1 MVDKRLAEPKKSTL
15 RCISEIYRT
24 LLSRLQ
30 RTNWVGIMADASNGL
45 APIIIIKKKKKVS
58 GDGHHGG
65 AWKVAYA
72 DFVTAMMAFFLLMWL
87 LNATTEEQRKG
98 IADYFNPTIPISRI
112 SGGGSDGLNGSSIF
126 TEQTYA
132 KMGTG
137 ATASSTLAKTK
148 PLTQNEAAEFSESS
162 PAPLTEEEQAA
173 AVAQLEMMLSGES
186 EALSEHIQVKLSP
199 EGIVMELVDSD
210 DVPLFALGESDP
222 TGLLVELVAKVTES
236 FGAFGNNIKV
246 VGHTDS
252 LAFRDDFKFDNW
264 DLSTERAN
272 VARRMLVEEG
282 FPLERIQEVSGRADT
297 DLLVPDDPYAAQNR
311 RISITLLKQ
320 EAAS

>member
-1 MVDKRLAEPKKSTL
+1 MAADNST
-15 RCISEIYRT
+15 
-24 LLSRLQ
+24 
-30 RTNWVGIMADASNGL
+30 GP
-45 APIIIIKKKKKVS
+45 APIIIIKKKKK
-58 GDGHHGG
+58 GGEEGHHGG

-137 ATASSTLAKTK
+137 ATRDATAGSPSTSKTSSDET
-148 PLTQNEAAEFSESS
+148 PNEDSNEAA
-162 PAPLTEEEQAA
+162 LI
-173 AVAQLEMMLSGES
+173 AQLELALNQDTSG
-186 EALSEHIQVKLSP
+186 LNEHIQVKLSP
-199 EGIVMELVDSD
+199 EGIVMELVDSE
-210 DVPLFALGESDP
+210 DVPLFAVGQSDP
-222 TGLLVELVAKVTES
+222 TALLIELTQTVSES
-236 FGAFGNNIKV
+236 FGAFGNSIRI
-246 VGHTDS
+246 VGHTDA
-252 LAFRDDFKFDNW
+252 LNFRNDMKFDNW

-272 VARRMLVEEG
+272 VARRLMVESG

-297 DLLVPDDPYAAQNR
+297 DLLLPETPYAAQNR

-320 EAAS
+320 EIDS

>member
-1 MVDKRLAEPKKSTL
+1 
-15 RCISEIYRT
+15 
-24 LLSRLQ
+24 
-30 RTNWVGIMADASNGL
+30 MASDASSGL
-45 APIIIIKKKKKVS
+45 APIIIIKKKKKGG

-98 IADYFNPTIPISRI
+98 IADYFNPTVPISRI

-126 TEQTYA
+126 TEETYA

-137 ATASSTLAKTK
+137 ATATATLRPTT
-148 PLTQNEAAEFSESS
+148 PLKRTEESS
-162 PAPLTEEEQAA
+162 DSEADGETPPESAITEEQQAIA
-173 AVAQLEMMLSGES
+173 IAQLEMMLSEQS
-186 EALSEHIQVKLSP
+186 QALSDHLQVKLSP
-199 EGIVMELVDSD
+199 EGIVMELVDSED
-210 DVPLFALGESDP
+210 MPLFELGQSRP
-222 TGLLVELVAKVTES
+222 TGLLTELVMTVTTS
-236 FGAFGNNIKV
+236 FGAFGNDIKV

-252 LAFRDDFKFDNW
+252 LAFRDGMQFDNW

-272 VARRMLVEEG
+272 VARRLLVENG

-297 DLLVPDDPYAAQNR
+297 DLLVVDDPYAAQNR

-320 EAAS
+320 

>member
-1 MVDKRLAEPKKSTL
+1 MA
-15 RCISEIYRT
+15 SE
-24 LLSRLQ
+24 
-30 RTNWVGIMADASNGL
+30 GSNGL
-45 APIIIIKKKKKVS
+45 APVIIIKKKKKGG

-148 PLTQNEAAEFSESS
+148 PLTQNEAEEFSEKSDS
-162 PAPLTEEEQAA
+162 ESAEALEAQQAA
-173 AVAQLEMMLSGES
+173 AVAQLEMMLANES
-186 EALSEHIQVKLSP
+186 KALSDHLQVKLSP
-199 EGIVMELVDSD
+199 EGIVMELVDSE
-210 DVPLFALGESDP
+210 DVPLFELGQSQP
-222 TGLLVELVAKVTES
+222 TSLLVELVATVTES
-236 FGAFGNNIKV
+236 FGAFGNDIKV

-252 LAFRDDFKFDNW
+252 LAFRDGMTFDNW

-272 VARRMLVEEG
+272 IARRLMVENG

-297 DLLVPDDPYAAQNR
+297 DLLVKDDPFAAQNR
-311 RISITLLKQ
+311 RISITLLKT
-320 EAAS
+320 EISS

>member
-1 MVDKRLAEPKKSTL
+1 
-15 RCISEIYRT
+15 
-24 LLSRLQ
+24 
-30 RTNWVGIMADASNGL
+30 MADASNGL

-58 GDGHHGG
+58 GGGHHGG

-148 PLTQNEAAEFSESS
+148 PLTENESAEFSEASETTTS
-162 PAPLTEEEQAA
+162 PVTEEEQAA
-173 AVAQLEMMLSGES
+173 AIAQLEMMLSEES
-186 EALSEHIQVKLSP
+186 SALSEHVQVKLSP
-199 EGIVMELVDSD
+199 EGIVMELIDSE
-210 DVPLFALGESDP
+210 DVPLFALGQSEP
-222 TGLLVELVAKVTES
+222 TDLLVELISTVSES
-236 FGAFGNNIKV
+236 FSSFGNNIKV

-252 LAFRDDFKFDNW
+252 LAYRDDLAFDNW

-272 VARRMLVEEG
+272 VARRMLVQEG
-282 FPLERIQEVSGRADT
+282 FSLARIQEVSGRADT

-320 EAAS
+320 TPTS